1 MENIRDCKIML
12 SWRRISNISM
22 AMNMKKK
29 KRKYQKRKVVNFYK
43 HIIYIDKM
51 RKEIRELNYYLH
63 YYFWDW
69 ELILPSPI

>member
-1 MENIRDCKIML
+1 
-12 SWRRISNISM
+12 M
-22 AMNMKKK
+22 ALNMKKK